1 MLNPS
6 NDSRSPLSSR
16 IALPVAL
23 LLAGVFGLAV
33 AWVQPSFTL
42 SKKGAAPIAHRVS
55 ENPGTTSNQPSGT
68 MPTTEG
74 EDLIAFCSRHVTATR
89 SFVVFKHG
97 TCVVINEPCDEP
109 MTKAK
114 EVLARCTDPSA
125 AFLTEPTTDGD
136 MIVTFKEPVFHR
148 FTPGE
153 MVELQPWLREAA
165 PALLTPQESVKA
177 GDGWVP
183 PNNARVGLLARRR
196 MLKDASEVVP
206 VKLIRARERAVA
218 AR

>member
-6 NDSRSPLSSR
+6 NASRSPLSSR

-33 AWVQPSFTL
+33 AWVQPSFL
-42 SKKGAAPIAHRVS
+42 GSRAGAAPIGHRVLEKNRAVS
-55 ENPGTTSNQPSGT
+55 APSASAR
-68 MPTTEG
+68 PESAG

-97 TCVVINEPCDEP
+97 TCVVIEEPCAEP
-109 MTKAK
+109 MKRAV
-114 EVLARCTDPSA
+114 EVLEHCTDPA
-125 AFLTEPTTDGD
+125 ATFLAEATADGD

-148 FTPGE
+148 FSPAE
-153 MVELQPWLREAA
+153 MAELRPWLREAA
-165 PALLTPQESVKA
+165 PALMTPQESVKA

-183 PNNARVGLLARRR
+183 PDNARVGLLARRR
-196 MLKDASEVVP
+196 MLKDASDAVP
-206 VKLIRARERAVA
+206 VKLIRAKERAVA